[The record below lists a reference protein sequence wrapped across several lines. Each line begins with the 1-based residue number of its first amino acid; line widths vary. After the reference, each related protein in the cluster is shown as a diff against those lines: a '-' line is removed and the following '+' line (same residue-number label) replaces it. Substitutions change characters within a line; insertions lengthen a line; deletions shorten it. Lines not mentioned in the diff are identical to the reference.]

1 MSKKQQDTIKS
12 YANYIESHYQEQKKK
27 SRKAANYWR
36 IPVTWEECGIV
47 CIPKSEEINSIQK
60 ALNYVSE
67 HLNDIELKSIQNTEY
82 VDSSFRL
89 THENVEDLEVYQ

>member
-1 MSKKQQDTIKS
+1 MNKKINR
-12 YANYIESHYQEQKKK
+12 YAEYIESLYQEQKKK
-27 SRKAANYWR
+27 ESEYWR
-36 IPVTWEECGIV
+36 IPVTWEDCGIV

-60 ALNYVSE
+60 ALSYVSE

-89 THENVEDLEVYQ
+89 THENVNDLEVYQ